1 MWGESFPYGDN
12 RPVGETVMAK
22 RGRKIDTTTDSGG
35 DRRRP
40 DPARVKE
47 RERAVTGEDSSG
59 DRTAGREEGPK
70 EPVRG
75 MRVGETEVGPTND

>member
-1 MWGESFPYGDN
+1 
-12 RPVGETVMAK
+12 MAK

-40 DPARVKE
+40 DPERVNE
-47 RERAVTGEDSSG
+47 RERAVTGDAGGG

-70 EPVRG
+70 EPVRRA
-75 MRVGETEVGPTND
+75 RVGETKPGPTNDSND